1 MRQNKQNSTAVSLYF
16 PASAPDS
23 LLADVGGAADV
34 LVGGDEER
42 RVHGA
47 GAADDA
53 ALQHRARLGAQ
64 REAAALVIVRLVRVA
79 AGPRAVTAVNTR
91 WRMIQRNRDDQASW
105 VVMWV
110 VIWHIRSTEEISRK
124 KRSHKAIRIYQIS
137 GKIFDAKTA
146 CHESIWFWIQRLI

>member
-1 MRQNKQNSTAVSLYF
+1 MRQNKQNPTAVSLHF
-16 PASAPDS
+16 PVSAPDS

-91 WRMIQRNRDDQASW
+91 WRDDTKKQGRSW

-110 VIWHIRSTEEISRK
+110 VTWHIRRLKSLKYPKTDPTKQLGATKSLVKYSTPKPRVMK
-124 KRSHKAIRIYQIS
+124 VS
-137 GKIFDAKTA
+137 GFG
-146 CHESIWFWIQRLI
+146 FRG